1 MKKQL
6 IAVLCTAA
14 MIASLAGCSS
24 SAPASTTA
32 APAATTAAAAAA
44 PAAAPAAEAPAADT
58 PMLYTDPIILRF
70 ASSGSGS
77 DYTDIG
83 TIISFLSEDGRL
95 PAGSTLTQET
105 ISGGTSSSGY
115 LIEAGQADV
124 TRGQNAFAGTV
135 GFNGRPPYSGVNALF
150 AAGGNSIC
158 LQIVSEDFQKKT
170 GFSSIEEV
178 IENKYP
184 AKICSEDVGSSD
196 YVLLNYI
203 FEIMGTSAEEFE
215 SWGGTITYTGNDTAS
230 EMMQDGSC
238 DLLCMASTLTSST
251 VTELNMSAKIHID
264 GFSDK
269 IVDGLMQRGFAERY
283 IPAGTFDQFPEDTRS
298 CYIGTSI
305 NVSKDMDERIAYT
318 LTKVLI
324 ENIDNLAETCPTFK
338 NMTKE
343 SAIDTSVT
351 VVPLHPGA
359 IKYFQEIGLLD
370 ESGNPKA

>member
-6 IAVLCTAA
+6 IAALCAAA
-14 MIASLAGCSS
+14 MIASLTGCSS
-24 SAPASTTA
+24 SAPATTAAPAA
-32 APAATTAAAAAA
+32 APAATTAATADAAA
-44 PAAAPAAEAPAADT
+44 PAADN
-58 PMLYTDPIILRF
+58 PMLYTDPITLRF

-170 GFSSIEEV
+170 GYSTIEEV

-215 SWGGTITYTGNDTAS
+215 SWGGSITYTGNDTAS

-251 VTELNMSAKIHID
+251 VTELNMSAKVIIG

-269 IVDGLMQRGFAERY
+269 VVDGLLERGFAERY
-283 IPAGTFDQFPEDTRS
+283 IPAGTFDQFPQEARS

-305 NVSKDMDERIAYT
+305 NVSKDMDEKIAYT

-324 ENIDNLAETCPTFK
+324 ENIDTLAETCPTFK

-343 SAIDTSVT
+343 SAINTDVT